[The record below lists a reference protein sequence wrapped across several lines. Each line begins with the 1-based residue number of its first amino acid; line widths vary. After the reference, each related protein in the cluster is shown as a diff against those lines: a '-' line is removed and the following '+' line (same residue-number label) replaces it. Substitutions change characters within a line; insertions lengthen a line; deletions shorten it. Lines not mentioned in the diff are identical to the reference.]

1 MVWIFTRKSATAL
14 ALGFAALFALP
25 NMVFADDP
33 LAVTRA
39 PDIQGKL
46 VVGQTLHAV
55 NGAWTGPADAA
66 DNYTWQRCADE
77 DFDDCSTIGGAT
89 SDSYTLVD
97 ADAGKMMR
105 VTLSVSYR
113 DDSARKSSELTGTV
127 ATSDGGS
134 APGTPGSQQPAFTL
148 TAPPANLGPAI
159 PGLKRIRPKPVITL
173 SGRFKSTGAVI
184 TKFTVKAPKGATTS
198 ARVQQGHLPD
208 QEADDQGRPHVA
220 PEEVREADA
229 QGRHAHPVDDRAQGL
244 RERGL
249 DHHDPQEAQ
258 ADAVGQLH
266 PAGQEDAAEVP
277 RLMR

>member
-14 ALGFAALFALP
+14 ALGFAALLAAP

-39 PDIQGKL
+39 PEIQGKL

-55 NGAWTGPADAA
+55 NGAWTGPSDAA

-105 VTLSVSYR
+105 VTLSVSYQ
-113 DDSARKSSELTGTV
+113 DDSARKSSELTGAV
-127 ATSDGGS
+127 ASSDGGT
-134 APGTPGSQQPAFTL
+134 APGNPGTQQPAFTL

-159 PGLKRIRPKPVITL
+159 PGSKRIKPKPVITL
-173 SGRFKSTGAVI
+173 SGRFTSTGAVI
-184 TKFTVKAPKGATTS
+184 TKFTVKAPKGATTTLACS
-198 ARVQQGHLPD
+198 KGTCPTKKQTIKGGHTSHLTKFEKKTLKAGTRIQLTIARKGYVSEVSIITIRKKLKPTRSDSCILPGSKTR
-208 QEADDQGRPHVA
+208 QKC
-220 PEEVREADA
+220 
-229 QGRHAHPVDDRAQGL
+229 
-244 RERGL
+244 
-249 DHHDPQEAQ
+249 
-258 ADAVGQLH
+258 
-266 PAGQEDAAEVP
+266 P
-277 RLMR
+277 R